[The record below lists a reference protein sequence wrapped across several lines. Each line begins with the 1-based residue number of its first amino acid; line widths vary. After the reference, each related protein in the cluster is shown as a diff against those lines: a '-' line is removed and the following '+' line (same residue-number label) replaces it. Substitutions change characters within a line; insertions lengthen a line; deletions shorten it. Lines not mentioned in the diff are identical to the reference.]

1 MKKGSI
7 FKVGE
12 TVTVRK
18 PSETPVNWTKGMDK
32 YDGAQTTIE
41 SVVSKTSFGV
51 YFLAGNGYLWDGEW
65 LEHTPS
71 EVFQCG
77 DFGELL

>member
-1 MKKGSI
+1 MSK

-12 TVTVRK
+12 TVTIRK
-18 PSETPVNWTKGMDK
+18 PPERPVGWTNGMDA
-32 YDGAQTTIE
+32 YDGAQATIE
-41 SVVSKTSFGV
+41 SVVSGMSFGV
-51 YFLAGNGYLWDGEW
+51 YFLTGSGYLWDGEW